1 MRVRVYDE
9 ASRTYFHSELYAAL
23 YSGIFER
30 YLIMREG
37 RLFLADKRR
46 RERNSYY
53 SQIHLIDPDFPE
65 DWITL
70 TNGSI
75 SDFPDFPKHLPED
88 KWTAFRGFPW
98 VWEDKDALRRLLRG
112 EAVPLSETFFPP
124 VSSLLP
130 GWSYVLSQEEAET
143 LLRSYHDFHDSVLV
157 DLRYTSGS
165 EQLPDGSMRV
175 ADYIRQV
182 TMRFHSDWAPP
193 LEMAFEGVEGLDLR
207 PANEDCFSC
216 LEEAT
221 LRFRDG
227 SVFFCDGFCEDEA
240 SYPGTKISAYSLRW
254 RFLPPVKQQST
265 SK

>member
-46 RERNSYY
+46 REGNSYY

-143 LLRSYHDFHDSVLV
+143 LLRSY
-157 DLRYTSGS
+157 RSG
-165 EQLPDGSMRV
+165 G
-175 ADYIRQV
+175 
-182 TMRFHSDWAPP
+182 PP
-193 LEMAFEGVEGLDLR
+193 LYQRLG
-207 PANEDCFSC
+207 
-216 LEEAT
+216 T
-221 LRFRDG
+221 
-227 SVFFCDGFCEDEA
+227 A
-240 SYPGTKISAYSLRW
+240 SRRQYAGRRLYPPGDHA
-254 RFLPPVKQQST
+254 LPQRLGAAPRNGI
-265 SK
+265 